1 MQFIQ
6 TFERSDGEAVQ
17 HRGNHGALYSGEPG
31 FALSPV
37 TYLEQ
42 VIKLLASTF
51 LSEKWET

>member
-17 HRGNHGALYSGEPG
+17 HRGNHGALYSSEPG